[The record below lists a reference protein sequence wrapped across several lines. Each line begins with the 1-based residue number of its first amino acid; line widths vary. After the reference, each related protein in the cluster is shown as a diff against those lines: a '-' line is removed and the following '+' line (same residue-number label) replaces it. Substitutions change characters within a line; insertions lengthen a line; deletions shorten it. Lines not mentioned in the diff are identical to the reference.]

1 MLLRALQSCIFTW
14 YALRSY
20 AVWFRRTCALKW
32 VCAAGSMH
40 FKVRIVV
47 GIFGFV
53 ASVRR
58 KGDDYAGS
66 ARFKEVF

>member
-1 MLLRALQSCIFTW
+1 
-14 YALRSY
+14 
-20 AVWFRRTCALKW
+20 
-32 VCAAGSMH
+32 MH

-58 KGDDYAGS
+58 KGDDYAEN
-66 ARFKEVF
+66 ARFQELFGLGNLICRACAQR